1 MFRLSSKVN
10 PMNHGLNA
18 ALAPSS
24 VISQH
29 SPGFSIVP
37 GPSRAMPTP
46 VATQVIPEGTVTL
59 MFGGLEDLSE
69 MTERLGDQ
77 AAFQLLKTYQSMVR
91 SEIRRHGGF
100 EVELTGDGF
109 LVAFSAAHRAVR
121 CAIAIERALAGW
133 STEHAGSTLRPRIG
147 LHVGEPI
154 KEGGRFFGKPVI
166 VASRIA
172 THARAGEIVV
182 SSLLRD
188 LVAGNGDLV
197 FDEGHDV
204 ELKGLAGSQRVYGV
218 LWDSSAPRR
227 SEPMRRAETPRDA
240 ANCFRLDGDFWTVVF
255 EGRTSRIRD
264 AKGLRYIA
272 TLLRRPGEEIHVSD
286 LASPCGDGA
295 TVAVGET
302 GITLGL
308 GDAGEMIDGQARS
321 DYRRRLESLEEEIE
335 EARRWNDVARLE
347 AREKEKEF
355 IARELSSAY
364 GLGGRARKAS
374 DATERARKAVTS
386 RIRDSV
392 GRIVEDNP
400 ALARH
405 LELALR
411 LGTFC
416 RYEPEAPVSWAS

>member
-1 MFRLSSKVN
+1 MFRLTCKVN
-10 PMNHGLNA
+10 PMNHGMNA

-24 VISQH
+24 AISKH
-29 SPGFSIVP
+29 SPGFSLVP
-37 GPSRAMPTP
+37 DRARTIPNP
-46 VATQVIPEGTVTL
+46 VQAQVIPEGTVTL

-77 AAFQLLKTYQSMVR
+77 AAYQLLKAYQSMVQ

-109 LVAFSAAHRAVR
+109 LFAFSAAHRAVR

-133 STEHAGSTLRPRIG
+133 SEEHAGNTLRPRIG

-172 THARAGEIVV
+172 THARAGEIAV

-188 LVAGNGDLV
+188 LVAGTGDLV
-197 FDEGHDV
+197 FDAGHDV
-204 ELKGLAGSQRVYGV
+204 ELKGLAGTQRVYGV
-218 LWDSSAPRR
+218 LWDSAAPQR
-227 SEPMRRAETPRDA
+227 SEPIRRDEPPRDA
-240 ANCFRLDGDFWTVVF
+240 VNCFRLDGDFWTIVF

-286 LASPCGDGA
+286 LASPSGDGT
-295 TVAVGET
+295 TVAAGET
-302 GITLGL
+302 EITLGL
-308 GDAGEMIDGQARS
+308 GDAGEMIDGQARA

-335 EARRWNDVARLE
+335 EARRWNDVARRE
-347 AREKEKEF
+347 AREREKEF
-355 IARELSSAY
+355 IIRELSSAY

-386 RIRDSV
+386 RIRDSI
-392 GRIVEDNP
+392 GRIAEDHA

-416 RYEPEAPVSWAS
+416 RYEPQAPIGWAA